1 MFDNYI
7 YICYTLYTLKEYIS
21 MNSNIIF
28 PEITVTADKNG
39 KRNLTADLMMAVI
52 TANTAET
59 LNALTTTAFAEA
71 LVSRYNLTNMSVNG
85 ACQFLR
91 GVTAGSKLNFEFT
104 FSDARPVGAV
114 TALKAQNEKLV
125 NALKA
130 QGLSDAEIAALL
142 K

>member
-1 MFDNYI
+1 
-7 YICYTLYTLKEYIS
+7 